1 MILIYILLQFRRNIQ
16 KLLYKT
22 PCLNQEEKHACNPRT
37 RSCLNMGLSAEKN
50 ASHNDA
56 LQVSLKLSSLSS
68 PESLDMSNC
77 DLSVSTVYKTAI
89 KNCLLISITERAHII
104 LRTMRFKQYC
114 CNAK

>member
-1 MILIYILLQFRRNIQ
+1 
-16 KLLYKT
+16 
-22 PCLNQEEKHACNPRT
+22 
-37 RSCLNMGLSAEKN
+37 
-50 ASHNDA
+50 
-56 LQVSLKLSSLSS
+56 
-68 PESLDMSNC
+68 MSNC